1 MLPSA
6 HYLKPQASSLQP
18 AGHVNG
24 HNSIAH
30 VPRDFRKCYA
40 EADFHHRPVIVPP
53 NISSFNEKMRER
65 PRAAI
70 KIAQQ

>member
-6 HYLKPQASSLQP
+6 HYLKPQASSLQS

-30 VPRDFRKCYA
+30 VPRDFRKYYP
-40 EADFHHRPVIVPP
+40 EADFHRPLLFEPP
-53 NISSFNEKMRER
+53 DISSFNERMCDRR
-65 PRAAI
+65 RAAI
-70 KIAQQ
+70 KIA